1 MTKLR
6 AKHTHLKLTLV
17 ENGIDFVRSGIERYF
32 LRDAPSPRD
41 HKYAVLHVFA
51 GVLLL
56 LKARLSREH
65 PALIFSK
72 VEGVG
77 NPEAL
82 TVGLESAIDRLKM
95 LLDAQSAELSA
106 WMAKFVIHPPGG
118 RYSTR
123 GIP

>member
-1 MTKLR
+1 MAKKG

-56 LKARLSREH
+56 LRRHKGDLASMATLLRVMGEARGEL
-65 PALIFSK
+65 A
-72 VEGVG
+72 
-77 NPEAL
+77 
-82 TVGLESAIDRLKM
+82 T
-95 LLDAQSAELSA
+95 LSA
-106 WMAKFVIHPPGG
+106 QMAAA
-118 RYSTR
+118 TR
-123 GIP
+123 SESG